1 MSVFNAEHA
10 ALACSSLCVL
20 VALSS
25 IDNVRLFHSSVMT
38 RLCLSQLSAKR
49 VFFPLFRNRTYF
61 VIQCVIIL
69 VVLVRTVPALPVV
82 NLNSTHKNSEVLMS
96 FNNTQNELLVCSFTF
111 L

>member
-25 IDNVRLFHSSVMT
+25 IDYVRLFHSSVMT
-38 RLCLSQLSAKR
+38 CLCLSQLSAKQ
-49 VFFPLFRNRTYF
+49 VFFPFSVTEPTLSYS
-61 VIQCVIIL
+61 VIIL

-96 FNNTQNELLVCSFTF
+96 FNNTQN
-111 L
+111 